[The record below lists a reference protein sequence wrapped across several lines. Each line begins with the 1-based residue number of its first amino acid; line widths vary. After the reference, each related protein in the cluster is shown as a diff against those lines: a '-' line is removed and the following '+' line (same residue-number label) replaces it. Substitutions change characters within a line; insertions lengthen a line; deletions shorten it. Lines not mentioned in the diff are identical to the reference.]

1 MVCAGLASVATT
13 GATILQLICTY
24 FPMLVLL
31 KSSRNVPAV
40 FLMTNSRYQQVGVV
54 KVLSGNLT
62 KKPFRS
68 Q

>member
-13 GATILQLICTY
+13 EATILQLICTY

-31 KSSRNVPAV
+31 KSNRNVPAV
-40 FLMTNSRYQQVGVV
+40 LPMTNSRCQQVGVV

-62 KKPFRS
+62 KKPLGS
-68 Q
+68 